1 MNFCPAFTLMIMM
14 LMQVNDML
22 RLQLISFW
30 VVNLLRLQM
39 INF

>member
-1 MNFCPAFTLMIMM
+1 MKFCSTQTLMIMM

-30 VVNLLRLQM
+30 VVDLLRLQM